1 MENLPFRGI
10 QPSHRRCRRLTG
22 ASSHSHVLTVTSS
35 RTVSLPETEWEDLGF
50 FSSSPQSLAPEE
62 EALPLGQFP
71 TCPGQGRKVG
81 STSSFPERERS
92 QRIFSP
98 CYHQCGNF
106 TS

>member
-1 MENLPFRGI
+1 MENSPFRGI

-50 FSSSPQSLAPEE
+50 FSISPQSLAPEE
-62 EALPLGQFP
+62 EALPLGQLP

-81 STSSFPERERS
+81 STSSFSRERT
-92 QRIFSP
+92 IPADLLTMSP
-98 CYHQCGNF
+98 
-106 TS
+106 SVW